1 MEGTDRYRILVAVE
15 TDATRYYGANAS
27 RPGLLG
33 GSDSEQLLAHLAADL
48 KSLLPAISH
57 CSLITAGA
65 LFDQSQVLRPSYP
78 IFNALE
84 SASVADRAGGFRP
97 DHEARAAGW

>member
-1 MEGTDRYRILVAVE
+1 MEGTEHYRVLVAVE

-33 GSDSEQLLAHLAADL
+33 ASDSEQLLAHLAADL
-48 KSLLPAISH
+48 KSLLPGISR

-65 LFDQSQVLRPSYP
+65 LFDQTQVLRPAYP
-78 IFNALE
+78 VFFTS
-84 SASVADRAGGFRP
+84 SAQNSGFS
-97 DHEARAAGW
+97 D